1 MEYEARFY
9 FAREKLEKLIEKI
22 KNVEG
27 LSMQSRCY
35 EKTLQFDHPCRE
47 MSFYTKKVDG
57 RFRVRITKND
67 FISECKLSWKK
78 RLPSTT
84 ETDINKEEV
93 ELNINYNEYENL
105 MFIIENVLKMK
116 SIESYE
122 RYRTIFTNNEVEIAV
137 DEYPFGIAVEI
148 ENKSD
153 SEEPQKIV
161 RKWVK
166 KLNMDIKK
174 AYRLSWD
181 DKYSELCKEQKIEK
195 YNHVTFD
202 LPMPQVID

>member
-22 KNVEG
+22 KDVEG

>member
-47 MSFYTKKVDG
+47 LSFYTKKVDG

-84 ETDINKEEV
+84 ETDINKDSLT
-93 ELNINYNEYENL
+93 LNGTRCFYGKRFKL
-105 MFIIENVLKMK
+105 GFIIENIDK
-116 SIESYE
+116 S
-122 RYRTIFTNNEVEIAV
+122 R
-137 DEYPFGIAVEI
+137 
-148 ENKSD
+148 NK
-153 SEEPQKIV
+153 
-161 RKWVK
+161 
-166 KLNMDIKK
+166 L
-174 AYRLSWD
+174 
-181 DKYSELCKEQKIEK
+181 IEK
-195 YNHVTFD
+195 MNETK
-202 LPMPQVID
+202 L